1 MKNKPLELIE
11 QMYNAHYAYLR
22 NYLIGFTRSH
32 EEADDVIQE
41 LFSKILRNPQS
52 VLEIENVRGWLV
64 TSVRN
69 TFLDFYRKKRP
80 ELLKDEKIMEHLLV
94 SAHTPEDDVL
104 FKNQMERYLE
114 GVSSTDQAIFIA
126 KEYYG
131 YKYEEISE
139 LLNISVPNLK
149 SRIFRMRKK
158 MIKRR
163 EN

>member
-11 QMYNAHYAYLR
+11 QMYNDHYSYLR
-22 NYLIGFTRSH
+22 NYLIGFARSH

-52 VLEIENVRGWLV
+52 VLEIENIRGWLV
-64 TSVRN
+64 TSARN

-80 ELLKDEKIMEHLLV
+80 ELLKDEKIMEHLLI
-94 SAHTPEDDVL
+94 SNQTPEDDFM
-104 FKNQMERYLE
+104 FKNQLSTYLK
-114 GVSSTDQAIFIA
+114 GMSTTDQAIFIA

-131 YKYEEISE
+131 YKYDEISE

-163 EN
+163 GN

>member
-1 MKNKPLELIE
+1 MKNKPFELIE

-52 VLEIENVRGWLV
+52 VLEVENIRGWLV
-64 TSVRN
+64 TSARN

-80 ELLKDEKIMEHLLV
+80 ELLKDEKIMEYLLI
-94 SAHTPEDDVL
+94 SSHTPEDDFM
-104 FKNQMERYLE
+104 FKNQLSMYLK
-114 GVSSTDQAIFIA
+114 GMSTTNQAVFIA

-139 LLNISVPNLK
+139 LLNISVPNIK

-158 MIKRR
+158 MMKRR
-163 EN
+163 EH